1 MVVLLELTRFRSVS
15 ERVSKTLDAS
25 VSVKPNSN
33 WTIVDTICR
42 SISATTLGLYSVNS
56 KGKVVIIT
64 VILNVKVK
72 AEGQTNALKVKCV
85 WNNNIFSVSIIL

>member
-1 MVVLLELTRFRSVS
+1 MFVLLELTRFRGIS

-42 SISATTLGLYSVNS
+42 SISTTMLGLHFVNS
-56 KGKVVIIT
+56 EGKVVKIT
-64 VILNVKVK
+64 VILNLKVR

>member
-1 MVVLLELTRFRSVS
+1 MIMLLKLTRFWSVS
-15 ERVSKTLDAS
+15 ERVSKTPDAY
-25 VSVKPNSN
+25 VSVEPNSN

-42 SISATTLGLYSVNS
+42 SISTTMLGLHSVNS
-56 KGKVVIIT
+56 EGKVVIIT
-64 VILNVKVK
+64 VILNLKVR